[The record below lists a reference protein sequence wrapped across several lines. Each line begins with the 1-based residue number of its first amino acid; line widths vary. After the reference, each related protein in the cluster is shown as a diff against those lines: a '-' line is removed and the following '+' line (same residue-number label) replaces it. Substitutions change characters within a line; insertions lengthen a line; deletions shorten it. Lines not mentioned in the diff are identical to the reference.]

1 MVVTSQHKQQLLHSS
16 QHKNRDVTE
25 WLVEDLQGAAEQEVV
40 VNIQDDD
47 DAANEDLV
55 EVDQ

>member
-1 MVVTSQHKQQLLHSS
+1 MTSQHKQQLLHSS